1 MNIFVMVVKILIVLR
16 VKVSVY
22 QRQASGL
29 VKSTI
34 IAWGVEIGSQI
45 TETTWKSG
53 KKENDF
59 GGCLNDNRLFL
70 ARFLIYIVC
79 E

>member
-1 MNIFVMVVKILIVLR
+1 MAKAIFAMVIKILIVLR

-34 IAWGVEIGSQI
+34 IALGVEKGLMI
-45 TETTWKSG
+45 TKM
-53 KKENDF
+53 
-59 GGCLNDNRLFL
+59 
-70 ARFLIYIVC
+70 A
-79 E
+79 